1 MAVTALDSIR
11 QQLMDIKGS
20 MLDAIVREIRSI
32 ILGTSIFFFTACV
45 QFIFTWF
52 PIGNE
57 GEIAKQEDLLDS
69 SEVTTCYYALNF
81 SNDTVFVGAQQKV

>member
-1 MAVTALDSIR
+1 MIQDLVAVTALDSIR

-45 QFIFTWF
+45 QFIFT
-52 PIGNE
+52 
-57 GEIAKQEDLLDS
+57 
-69 SEVTTCYYALNF
+69 
-81 SNDTVFVGAQQKV
+81 